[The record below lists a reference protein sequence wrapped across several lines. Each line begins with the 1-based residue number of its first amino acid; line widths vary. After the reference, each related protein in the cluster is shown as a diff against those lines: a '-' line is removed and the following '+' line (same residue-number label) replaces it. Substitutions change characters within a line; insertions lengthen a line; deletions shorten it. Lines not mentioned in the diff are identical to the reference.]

1 MRLGRAYQPLVQRGR
16 VLAHG
21 ELADAIEHPHIMRPL
36 GFLDHVR
43 EHLAA
48 EQFAAAIVE
57 HPRARGKPGFLRE
70 IADQEL
76 GEGVDG
82 VDPEPAAGAIEH
94 AGEKA
99 ARTFTN
105 FGRVGRPQVAEL
117 LEQFCFRQPHPAR
130 QHRVDAVG
138 HFRRARLGKG
148 QAQDL
153 PRRDILAQQQ
163 AQHPRRQDLRL
174 ARPRRCREPDIVLRR
189 GGEQLVVLER
199 ENETIPA
206 AHAPLSLS
214 VRRTSHS
221 SSRISWSYSL

>member
-1 MRLGRAYQPLVQRGR
+1 MRFSGAHQPLVERGG

-21 ELADAIEHPHIMRPL
+21 ELADAIEHPQIMRPL
-36 GFLDHVR
+36 SLLDHVG

-48 EQFAAAIVE
+48 EQFAAAIIQ
-57 HPRARGKPGFLRE
+57 HPRARGEPGFLGE

-76 GEGVDG
+76 RKGVDG

-94 AGEKA
+94 AGKQA
-99 ARTFTN
+99 ARAFLR
-105 FGRVGRPQVAEL
+105 GRINISAEIAEL
-117 LEQFCFRQPHPAR
+117 LRQHGRRQPDPAR
-130 QHRVDAVG
+130 QHRIDAVR
-138 HFRRARLGKG
+138 HFRRARFGEG

-214 VRRTSHS
+214 VRRTCHS
-221 SSRISWSYSL
+221 SSRINWSYSL